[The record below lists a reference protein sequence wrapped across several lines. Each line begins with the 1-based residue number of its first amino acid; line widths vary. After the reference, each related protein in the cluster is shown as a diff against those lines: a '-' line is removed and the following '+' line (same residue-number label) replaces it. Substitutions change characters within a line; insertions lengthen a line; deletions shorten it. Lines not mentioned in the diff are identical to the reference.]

1 MDIEATER
9 QIKDMD
15 VEYEKIKEINS
26 NSLVLVQTEQKL
38 LGGSRPSII

>member
-1 MDIEATER
+1 MAMDIEATDK

-26 NSLVLVQTEQKL
+26 ETQ
-38 LGGSRPSII
+38 

>member
-1 MDIEATER
+1 MAMDIEATER

-26 NSLVLVQTEQKL
+26 ETQ
-38 LGGSRPSII
+38 